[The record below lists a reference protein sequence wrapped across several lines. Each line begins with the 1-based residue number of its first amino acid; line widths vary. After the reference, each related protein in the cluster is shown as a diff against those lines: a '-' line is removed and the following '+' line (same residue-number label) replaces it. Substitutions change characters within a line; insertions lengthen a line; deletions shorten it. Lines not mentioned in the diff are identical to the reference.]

1 MRTVISNMIRVEE
14 PSPELKQYVKDQ
26 LELPNPDYV
35 KKERMGFWTGRTPK
49 VLRLYE
55 WNGNAL
61 VLPFGLIRDLMPLL
75 KEGEIQTSFTGGTDV
90 DYGKTIPLYNYQREA
105 VTAMIMKTYGI
116 LKSPAGSGKTQ
127 MALALIQAIGKK
139 ALWLCHTADLLN
151 QSKSRAEDYMPKN
164 LMGTIT
170 EGKVNIGI
178 GITFATV
185 QTMCNVDLDRY
196 RDEWDV
202 IVIDEC
208 HNVSASATTVTRY
221 QKVLNGLAARHVY
234 GITATP
240 YRSDGLEK
248 AMFSL
253 LGQVVYEVPEEAV
266 ADKVMKVTIRRVDT
280 DTKIT
285 DDCLN
290 VDGTLNFPKLIS
302 HLTMDEKR
310 NRLIAEKIVENR
322 EHSCIVLSDRLA
334 QLDEIYRMLPDDLK
348 SRMSIITGKM
358 TGKKGKAE
366 RQEAI
371 EKMRTG
377 DLQILGASYK
387 LCREGLD
394 IPVLDRLFMASP
406 VKFVSVVVQTIGR
419 IARTAEGKTAPVCY
433 DFVDTNIGYCERAY
447 KERCRSYRKEHAI
460 IEKGLLKDEGQG

>member
-1 MRTVISNMIRVEE
+1 MRTVISNMIRVED

-55 WNGNAL
+55 WNGNTL

-75 KEGEIQTSFTGGTDV
+75 RAGEIVSNFTGGTDV
-90 DYGKTIPLYNYQREA
+90 DYGKPIKLYDYQQKA
-105 VTAMIMKTYGI
+105 VATMVTKTYGI

-127 MALALIQAIGKK
+127 CALALIQAFGKK

-151 QSKSRAEDYMPKN
+151 QSKDRAEMYMQKS

-170 EGKVNIGI
+170 EGKVNIGT

-196 RDEWDV
+196 RNEWDV

-208 HNVSASATTVTRY
+208 HNVSSSATTVTRY
-221 QKVLNGLAARHVY
+221 QKVLNNLSARHVI

-253 LGQVVYEVPEEAV
+253 LGGVVYEVPEEAV
-266 ADKVMKVTIRRVDT
+266 ANRIMKVTVKRVDT
-280 DTKIT
+280 ETEIT
-285 DDCLN
+285 DECMN
-290 VDGTLNFPKLIS
+290 VDGTINFTALIGY
-302 HLTMDEKR
+302 LTMDEKR
-310 NRLIAEKIVENR
+310 NRLIADCILQNS
-322 EHSCIVLSDRLA
+322 EHSCIVLSDRLS
-334 QLDEIYRMLPDDLK
+334 QLDEIYRMLPEELK
-348 SRMSIITGKM
+348 EKATIINGKM
-358 TGKKGKAE
+358 TSKKEKTE

-371 EKMRTG
+371 EKMRRG
-377 DLQILGASYK
+377 ELSILMASYK

-406 VKFVSVVVQTIGR
+406 VKFVSVVVQSIGR
-419 IARTAEGKTAPVCY
+419 IARTASGKQPPVCY
-433 DFVDTNIGYCERAY
+433 DFVDGNIGYCERAF
-447 KERCRSYRKEHAI
+447 KERCRSYRKIGAT
-460 IEKGLLKDEGQG
+460 IER

>member
-1 MRTVISNMIRVEE
+1 MRTVISNMIRVED

-55 WNGNAL
+55 WNGNTL

-75 KEGEIQTSFTGGTDV
+75 RAGEIVSNFTGGTDV
-90 DYGKTIPLYNYQREA
+90 DYGKPIKLYDYQQKA
-105 VTAMIMKTYGI
+105 VATMVTKTYGI

-127 MALALIQAIGKK
+127 CALALIQAFGKK

-151 QSKSRAEDYMPKN
+151 QSKDRAEMYMQKS

-170 EGKVNIGI
+170 EGKVNIGT

-196 RDEWDV
+196 RNEWDV

-208 HNVSASATTVTRY
+208 HNVSSSATTVTRY
-221 QKVLNGLAARHVY
+221 QKVLNNLSARHVI

-253 LGQVVYEVPEEAV
+253 LGGVVYEVPEEAV
-266 ADKVMKVTIRRVDT
+266 ADRIMKVTVKRVDT
-280 DTKIT
+280 ETEIT
-285 DDCLN
+285 DECLN
-290 VDGTLNFPKLIS
+290 VDGTINFTALIGY
-302 HLTMDEKR
+302 LTMDEKR
-310 NRLIAEKIVENR
+310 NRLIADCILQNS
-322 EHSCIVLSDRLA
+322 EHSCIVLSDRLS
-334 QLDEIYRMLPDDLK
+334 QLEEIYRMLPEELK
-348 SRMSIITGKM
+348 EKATIINGKM
-358 TGKKGKAE
+358 TSKKEKAE

-371 EKMRTG
+371 EKMRRG
-377 DLQILGASYK
+377 ELSILMASYK

-406 VKFVSVVVQTIGR
+406 VKFVSVVVQSIGR
-419 IARTAEGKTAPVCY
+419 IARTASGKQPPVCY
-433 DFVDTNIGYCERAY
+433 DFVDGNIGYCERAF
-447 KERCRSYRKEHAI
+447 KERCRSYRKIGAT
-460 IEKGLLKDEGQG
+460 IER